1 MSYLD
6 NINSPADVKKLS
18 LKELEALA
26 EEIRSAVLNRDS
38 KIGGHVG
45 PNLGIVETTIALHY
59 VFYSP
64 EDKIVYDVSH
74 QSYPHKILTGRKNG
88 FLTDEGMREISGYTN
103 PAESEHDHFIVGHT
117 STSVS
122 LACGLA
128 KARDLKGEK
137 HNVIAVIGDG
147 SLSGGEALEGFDNAA
162 VLNSNIIIIVNDNE
176 MSIAENHGG
185 LYGNLRLLRQTG
197 GKAECNMFKALG
209 FDYRY
214 LEEGNDIAKLT
225 SLMKEVKDTDKPTVL
240 HIHTEKGKGYKP
252 AEEHKETWHWS
263 VPFDIASGNPTV
275 DLSGENY
282 NSITVNYLQEKIA
295 KDKKVVLINAGTPGA
310 IGMTPDMRQKF
321 GRNFVDVGIAEEHGV
336 AMASALAKGGC
347 KPVFW
352 VLSSFVQRTYDQL
365 SQDLALNKNPAVI
378 LIGWNGISGGD
389 ATHLGTFDIPLI
401 SNIPNLVYLAPT
413 TKEEYL
419 SMLDWGIEQTSHP
432 VVIRIPSTVVHAE
445 KETEKTFERLNTYK
459 VEQQGSN
466 VALIAAGSFFEL
478 GRRAAAKLAEQGITA
493 TLVNP
498 RYLTGLD
505 ENLLNSLKADHK
517 IVATLEDGE
526 LDGGF
531 GEKIARFYGDSNMKV
546 LNFGAKKEFT
556 DRVPVEELYKRYHL
570 TPELI
575 AADILKAG
583 N

>member
-6 NINSPADVKKLS
+6 NINSPADVKKLN

-26 EEIRSAVLNRDS
+26 EEIRSAILNRDS

-59 VFYSP
+59 VFNSP

-88 FLTDEGMREISGYTN
+88 FLTDEGMRKISGYTT

-295 KDKKVVLINAGTPGA
+295 KDKKVVLINAGTPVYYAHPSGRILSLLDRLFYAGSEAFMNKPGA
-310 IGMTPDMRQKF
+310 AVVSARRAGTTASLDVLNKYFTISRMPVVSSRYWNMVHGQTPEDVMQDAEGLQVMELL
-321 GRNFVDVGIAEEHGV
+321 GRN
-336 AMASALAKGGC
+336 MAWLLKC
-347 KPVFW
+347 
-352 VLSSFVQRTYDQL
+352 
-365 SQDLALNKNPAVI
+365 
-378 LIGWNGISGGD
+378 
-389 ATHLGTFDIPLI
+389 
-401 SNIPNLVYLAPT
+401 
-413 TKEEYL
+413 
-419 SMLDWGIEQTSHP
+419 
-432 VVIRIPSTVVHAE
+432 
-445 KETEKTFERLNTYK
+445 
-459 VEQQGSN
+459 
-466 VALIAAGSFFEL
+466 IAAGKQAGILPPQLDNPVMTNFI
-478 GRRAAAKLAEQGITA
+478 RR
-493 TLVNP
+493 
-498 RYLTGLD
+498 
-505 ENLLNSLKADHK
+505 
-517 IVATLEDGE
+517 
-526 LDGGF
+526 
-531 GEKIARFYGDSNMKV
+531 
-546 LNFGAKKEFT
+546 
-556 DRVPVEELYKRYHL
+556 
-570 TPELI
+570 
-575 AADILKAG
+575 
-583 N
+583 

>member
-59 VFYSP
+59 VFNSP

-282 NSITVNYLQEKIA
+282 TSITVNYLQEKIA

-419 SMLDWGIEQTSHP
+419 SMLDWGIEQTAHP
-432 VVIRIPSTVVHAE
+432 VVIRIPSTVAHAE

>member
-59 VFYSP
+59 VFNSP

-282 NSITVNYLQEKIA
+282 NSITVNTLIETSDAGYLSTRADLIA
-295 KDKKVVLINAGTPGA
+295 GKSFVWGDNRFLDAYGRFALIHDIDGKSKVRVADYGFAEDLSSLRYELGT
-310 IGMTPDMRQKF
+310 
-321 GRNFVDVGIAEEHGV
+321 GV
-336 AMASALAKGGC
+336 STAWSEDGTAYLEASA
-347 KPVFW
+347 
-352 VLSSFVQRTYDQL
+352 QL
-365 SQDLALNKNPAVI
+365 GS
-378 LIGWNGISGGD
+378 
-389 ATHLGTFDIPLI
+389 
-401 SNIPNLVYLAPT
+401 
-413 TKEEYL
+413 
-419 SMLDWGIEQTSHP
+419 
-432 VVIRIPSTVVHAE
+432 RI
-445 KETEKTFERLNTYK
+445 
-459 VEQQGSN
+459 
-466 VALIAAGSFFEL
+466 
-478 GRRAAAKLAEQGITA
+478 KLPWEI
-493 TLVNP
+493 
-498 RYLTGLD
+498 
-505 ENLLNSLKADHK
+505 
-517 IVATLEDGE
+517 
-526 LDGGF
+526 
-531 GEKIARFYGDSNMKV
+531 
-546 LNFGAKKEFT
+546 NFGIQYRF
-556 DRVPVEELYKRYHL
+556 
-570 TPELI
+570 
-575 AADILKAG
+575 
-583 N
+583 